1 MKKIDVF
8 TLYLQE
14 NWYGK
19 NREFV
24 PDLSSGAWPLCLDNS
39 FAKCWYLPDASFPLL
54 IVPLLTEKI
63 KQYISQYEATHMSAG
78 KERDTFAENTKREES
93 NKLTTI

>member
-1 MKKIDVF
+1 
-8 TLYLQE
+8 
-14 NWYGK
+14 
-19 NREFV
+19 
-24 PDLSSGAWPLCLDNS
+24 LDNS

-63 KQYISQYEATHMSAG
+63 KKYISQYEATQMSSG
-78 KERDTFAENTKREES
+78 KRNRHICGKHKKGEES

>member
-1 MKKIDVF
+1 
-8 TLYLQE
+8 
-14 NWYGK
+14 
-19 NREFV
+19 
-24 PDLSSGAWPLCLDNS
+24 LDNS

-78 KERDTFAENTKREES
+78 KKKTHLRKKHKKKRE
-93 NKLTTI
+93 